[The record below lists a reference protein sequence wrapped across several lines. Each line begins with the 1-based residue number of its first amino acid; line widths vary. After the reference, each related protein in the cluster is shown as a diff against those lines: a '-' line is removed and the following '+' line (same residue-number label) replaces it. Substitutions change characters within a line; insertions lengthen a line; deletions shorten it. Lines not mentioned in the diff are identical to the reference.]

1 MLHNSPDKDTW
12 RGDLNKKI
20 DAVRRLARE
29 FADVY
34 VPLDGLFAAA
44 SVQKEPSYW
53 AADGA
58 PDGGRRSLLR
68 RLRRRWKT
76 GVVIR

>member
-1 MLHNSPDKDTW
+1 
-12 RGDLNKKI
+12 LNKKI

-53 AADGA
+53 AADGVHPTA
-58 PDGGRRSLLR
+58 EGAKLIAAAYVEAIEKLG
-68 RLRRRWKT
+68 
-76 GVVIR
+76 IIH